1 MEPVPVFRANSAAQ
15 ARLVQN
21 WLEDNGIQSTLI
33 GAEPDATGLFEVVA
47 ADPIVVVAQEDFEKA
62 AAAIEEYS
70 TSVRSEENLNRMT
83 EEEGLFGW
91 PLCPTCDELRP
102 ATCDRCKYTGS
113 EYDVQ
118 VNDAGTRIRCM
129 KCNEFTTI
137 RQVDTC
143 PYCQHLF
150 VEDDREPAAHAPEAH
165 ANSHRVIL
173 MILGIL
179 AAIAIVAAAILFGGS
194 DAS

>member
-21 WLEDNGIQSTLI
+21 WLEDNGIHSTLV
-33 GAEPDATGLFEVVA
+33 GAEPDAAGLFEIVE
-47 ADPIVVVAQEDFEKA
+47 ADPIVVVAEEDYEKA

-70 TSVRSEENLNRMT
+70 SSVRSEENLKQMK

-102 ATCDRCKYTGS
+102 ATCEKCGYTGS
-113 EYDVQ
+113 EYDIQ
-118 VNDAGTRIRCM
+118 ANDEGTLIRCM
-129 KCNEFTTI
+129 KCNSFTTI

-143 PYCQHLF
+143 PWCQHEF
-150 VEDDREPAAHAPEAH
+150 RESAQVSEKYAPEAH

-173 MILGIL
+173 MIIGIL
-179 AAIAIVAAAILFGGS
+179 ATIAIVAAAILFGGS
-194 DAS
+194 DR